1 MPKKPVNI
9 KGIKSVDKSF
19 KRASKK
25 LNKNINKATKK
36 LNKKINKFVKQ
47 KAKER
52 AKAKKK
58 KESVYNKRKNQIKR
72 YADKALALNEE
83 TQRMVDNFRRSG
95 YKVDNTKQLQDVKE
109 RIEKALQ
116 STKPNQKLV
125 DLIKEYTKANTYDY
139 IKVELPLRKDTNK
152 DVDAIEDVEVTF
164 RKIRLARR
172 RQVLNPGSVSDE
184 DAQILAMVGRTT
196 PDTQVASLP
205 DPTNDEE
212 IEKFKKKFNKVRDV
226 SIGGNSTLIN
236 DLSYTYDALWEGRK
250 FVERMQ
256 KIMSNPKDFVRIE
269 AWYQSSEEE
278 AVQARDDIA
287 SAVKASWYS
296 KFKDFSATI
305 IEFINR
311 LPSLSKEA
319 EDILNV
325 YSDTLEVSADE
336 VSGF

>member
-9 KGIKSVDKSF
+9 KGIKSADKSF

-25 LNKNINKATKK
+25 LNKKINKATKK
-36 LNKKINKFVKQ
+36 LNKKINKFVKH

-72 YADKALALNEE
+72 YADKALALNED

-116 STKPNQKLV
+116 TTRPNQKLV

-139 IKVELPLRKDTNK
+139 IKVELPLRKGSSK
-152 DVDAIEDVEVTF
+152 DVDSTEDAEVTF
-164 RKIRLARR
+164 KKIRLARR
-172 RQVLNPGSVSDE
+172 RQVLNPGNVSDE
-184 DAQILAMVGRTT
+184 DAQILSKVGQTT
-196 PDTQVASLP
+196 PYTQAASLP
-205 DPTNDEE
+205 DADDEKQ
-212 IEKFKKKFNKVRDV
+212 IEQFKKKFNKVRDI

-236 DLSYTYDALWEGRK
+236 DLSYTYDALQEGRR
-250 FVERMQ
+250 FVENMQ
-256 KIMSNPKDFVRIE
+256 KIMSDPKEFVRIE
-269 AWYQSSEEE
+269 AWYQSDDEDAEK
-278 AVQARDDIA
+278 ARSDIG
-287 SAVKASWYS
+287 SAIKSDWYE

-305 IEFINR
+305 IEFINK
-311 LPSLSKEA
+311 LPSLSKES
-319 EDILNV
+319 EDILNS
-325 YSDTLEVSADE
+325 YSDKLEVSADE
-336 VSGF
+336 VAGI

>member
-25 LNKNINKATKK
+25 LNKKINKATKK

-58 KESVYNKRKNQIKR
+58 KESVYNKRKNQLKR

-109 RIEKALQ
+109 RIEEALQ
-116 STKPNQKLV
+116 TTRPNQRLV

-139 IKVELPLRKDTNK
+139 IKVELPIRKDDNK
-152 DVDAIEDVEVTF
+152 DVDSTEDIEVTF

-184 DAQILAMVGRTT
+184 DAQILSKVGQTT
-196 PDTQVASLP
+196 PYTQTISLP
-205 DPTNDEE
+205 DPKSDEE
-212 IEKFKKKFNKVRDV
+212 IEKFKKKFNKVRDI

-250 FVERMQ
+250 FVENMQ
-256 KIMSNPKDFVRIE
+256 KIMSDPKEFVRIE
-269 AWYQSSEEE
+269 AWYQSDDEDAEK
-278 AVQARDDIA
+278 ARSDIG
-287 SAVKASWYS
+287 SAIKSDWYD

-305 IEFINR
+305 IEFINK

-319 EDILNV
+319 EDVLNS
-325 YSDTLEVSADE
+325 YADTLEVSADE

>member
-25 LNKNINKATKK
+25 LNKKINKATKK

-72 YADKALALNEE
+72 YADKALALNED

-116 STKPNQKLV
+116 TTRPNQKLV

-139 IKVELPLRKDTNK
+139 IKVELPLRKDSSK
-152 DVDAIEDVEVTF
+152 DVDATEDVEVTF
-164 RKIRLARR
+164 KKIRLARR

-184 DAQILAMVGRTT
+184 DAQILSKVGETT
-196 PDTQVASLP
+196 PYTQTISLP
-205 DPTNDEE
+205 DLTSDEE
-212 IEKFKKKFNKVRDV
+212 IEKFKKKFNKVRDI

-236 DLSYTYDALWEGRK
+236 DLSYTYDALWEGRR
-250 FVERMQ
+250 FVENIQ

-269 AWYQSSEEE
+269 AWYQSDEED
-278 AVQARDDIA
+278 AVQARSDIGA
-287 SAVKASWYS
+287 AITSKWYE

-305 IEFINR
+305 IEFINK

-319 EDILNV
+319 EDILNI
-325 YSDTLEVSADE
+325 YSDILEVSADE
-336 VSGF
+336 VAGI

>member
-1 MPKKPVNI
+1 MPKKAVNI

-83 TQRMVDNFRRSG
+83 TQRMVDNFRRNG
-95 YKVDNTKQLQDVKE
+95 YRVDNTKQLQDVKE

-116 STKPNQKLV
+116 TTRPNQKLV
-125 DLIKEYTKANTYDY
+125 DLIKEYTKVNTYDY
-139 IKVELPLRKDTNK
+139 IKVELPIRKDDSR
-152 DVDAIEDVEVTF
+152 DVDSTEDVEVTF
-164 RKIRLARR
+164 KKIRLARR
-172 RQVLNPGSVSDE
+172 RQVLTPGSVSDE
-184 DAQILAMVGRTT
+184 DAQILSKVGETT
-196 PDTQVASLP
+196 PYTQTISLP

-212 IEKFKKKFNKVRDV
+212 VQRFKKKFNKVRDI

-236 DLSYTYDALWEGRK
+236 DLSYTYDALWEGRR
-250 FVERMQ
+250 FVENMQ
-256 KIMSNPKDFVRIE
+256 KIMSDPKEFVRIE
-269 AWYQSSEEE
+269 AWYQSNEED

-287 SAVKASWYS
+287 SAIKSSWYA

-319 EDILNV
+319 ENILNN

-336 VSGF
+336 ISGF